1 LHHLFGTSYGGD
13 DLPRLIA
20 DQMLFSHDGLATYL
34 EARAPL
40 LPADELA
47 CARGWSAQPLRVLE
61 AAVEADSVF
70 QVELSPFSVS
80 FDVLDVKTDQRL
92 TVVDSVNFPLL
103 SGAETVIARPLPV
116 EDRWIMSSAVISVPE
131 TSRSQALEV
140 LEGEGQFGPMQL
152 LHLLVDLQVAAIK
165 R

>member
-1 LHHLFGTSYGGD
+1 
-13 DLPRLIA
+13 
-20 DQMLFSHDGLATYL
+20 
-34 EARAPL
+34 
-40 LPADELA
+40 
-47 CARGWSAQPLRVLE
+47 
-61 AAVEADSVF
+61 VF